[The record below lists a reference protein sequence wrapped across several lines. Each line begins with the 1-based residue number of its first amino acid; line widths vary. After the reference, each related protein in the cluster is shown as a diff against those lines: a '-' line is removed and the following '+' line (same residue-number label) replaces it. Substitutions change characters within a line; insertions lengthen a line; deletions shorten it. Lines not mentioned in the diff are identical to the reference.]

1 MHLDDF
7 RVFYMDFVLH
17 FWWIFV
23 FGWYDM
29 CSCTQEMFSSVST
42 SMFTLFGTVSSWS
55 LMKFV
60 PLFEETLAISEPV
73 WTDLNVQEDNV
84 IQQRYFFVC
93 LILLPFT
100 LEKLLVFTCILWI
113 CAQYATQMWKDLE
126 GLHPFAPLLF
136 RHNAAFFPGKIK

>member
-7 RVFYMDFVLH
+7 RVFYMHFVLH

-73 WTDLNVQEDNV
+73 WTDLNVQEWQCNSTKIFFCVLNFTTIYTREVTWLYLYFVNMCPICNSDMKRLGGFASFRSPAFPT
-84 IQQRYFFVC
+84 QRS
-93 LILLPFT
+93 
-100 LEKLLVFTCILWI
+100 VFS
-113 CAQYATQMWKDLE
+113 
-126 GLHPFAPLLF
+126 
-136 RHNAAFFPGKIK
+136 R